1 MMDEFVGGPAMIN
14 FIKHGAVHISDCG
27 GKSIL
32 LIKERG
38 IAVCI
43 DGFKD
48 RTIRRLYD
56 ELIENSGIISGNNA
70 KVTQIVIHIYLIPV
84 KDRFH
89 SGISVDDFPFSGY
102 FIKSRD

>member
-1 MMDEFVGGPAMIN
+1 MMDEFVGSPAMVN
-14 FIKHGAVHISDCG
+14 FIKHGAVHIGDSG

-32 LIKERG
+32 LIKERR
-38 IAVCI
+38 ITVCI
-43 DGFKD
+43 DWLKN
-48 RTIRRLYD
+48 RAIRRLYD

-102 FIKSRD
+102 FIKSRQ